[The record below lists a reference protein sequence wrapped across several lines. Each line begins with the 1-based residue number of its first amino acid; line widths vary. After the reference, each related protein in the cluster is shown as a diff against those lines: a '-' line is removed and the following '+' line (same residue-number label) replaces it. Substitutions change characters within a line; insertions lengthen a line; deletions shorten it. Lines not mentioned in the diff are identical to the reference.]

1 MQRTQTHRPGRQGG
15 FTLVEMAIV
24 MVIIALILGAIMI
37 GRDAQRNAEYLRI
50 KQQFINQWE
59 LAYNQYFT
67 HRHAVIGDSLSN
79 RQGMVNGEDFAAKGG
94 RSGGDMSKTTEP
106 NAICEVQPA
115 NPIARTAGLGRLRNF
130 FLGAGIELPNGRAA
144 TQEDRYVYMD
154 SKGNPQEIQICFQ
167 WNRPGSPSGA
177 GNVMVITGLTPD
189 LARSLDQSIDNAI
202 DPAAGRFRQE
212 GVTARGAAG
221 ALAGGDWTLFNF
233 DIQGSPGAASSAD
246 TGRDAQVATVV
257 AHYKM
262 LQ

>member
-1 MQRTQTHRPGRQGG
+1 MKRIHFRNPRLQGG

-59 LAYNQYFT
+59 LAYNEYYT
-67 HRHAVIGDSLSN
+67 HRHAVVGDSLSA
-79 RQGMVNGEDFAAKGG
+79 RQGMVNGLGFAANGG
-94 RSGGDMSKTTEP
+94 RSGGDMTRTAGP
-106 NAICEVQPA
+106 NAICEVTPQR
-115 NPIARTAGLGRLRNF
+115 NIARGIDTGGLRNF

-144 TQEDRYVYMD
+144 TEEDRYVYMD

-167 WNRPGSPSGA
+167 WNPPGTASGA
-177 GNVMVITGLTPD
+177 GNVMVISGLTPD

-202 DPAAGRFRQE
+202 DPAAGRFRQL
-212 GVTARGAAG
+212 GVTAAAANAQRLGADWG
-221 ALAGGDWTLFNF
+221 AFNT
-233 DIQGSPGAASSAD
+233 DIYSGAASSAD